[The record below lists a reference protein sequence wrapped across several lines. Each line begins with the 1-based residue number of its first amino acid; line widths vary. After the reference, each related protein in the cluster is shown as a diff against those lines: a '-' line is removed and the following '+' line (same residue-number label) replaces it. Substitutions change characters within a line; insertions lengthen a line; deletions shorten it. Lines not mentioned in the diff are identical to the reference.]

1 MTIDE
6 LKTYVR
12 TMLNAAFPT
21 VTIQFEL
28 VGDDPFHL
36 GVAVYGVESIATKW
50 VKDKILDIDEKLCA
64 NSAFAITPLV
74 RDEATTEKYY
84 PELVAPWKQIIAA
97 SHGIAS
103 QVRAVAVDNYDLA
116 TVLQAGAVEGE
127 WEYPKSVCAS
137 AENQE
142 LALAA

>member
-36 GVAVYGVESIATKW
+36 GVAVYGVESKAVKW

-64 NSAFAITPLV
+64 NSHFAITPLV

-84 PELVAPWKQIIAA
+84 PEFISPWKSILAA
-97 SHGIAS
+97 AHRVPLVG
-103 QVRAVAVDNYDLA
+103 RTVATERYDLA
-116 TVLQAGAVEGE
+116 TVLRVGEFRAE
-127 WEYPKSVCAS
+127 WEYPKSVCAG
-137 AENQE
+137 AANQE

>member
-36 GVAVYGVESIATKW
+36 GVAVYGVDQIATKW

-64 NSAFAITPLV
+64 NSDFAITPLV

-84 PELVAPWKQIIAA
+84 PEFMSPWKSI
-97 SHGIAS
+97 
-103 QVRAVAVDNYDLA
+103 
-116 TVLQAGAVEGE
+116 
-127 WEYPKSVCAS
+127 
-137 AENQE
+137 
-142 LALAA
+142 LAATHGAS